1 MRWKLSCPVLEAGR
15 REQSLLPSY
24 HIRYLDMHRLENED
38 GVYCISILENYSR
51 AILASA
57 VSRRQD
63 LEAYVAVLYAAIR
76 KHGCPQV
83 LVSDSGRVFLDHKA
97 RQIYK
102 ALGIE
107 KKEIEKRQSWQNYIE
122 TCFNVQRR
130 MADWYFETAQ
140 TWEDLVATHEKWV
153 RDYNYQKHFAHEKR
167 EDGRHSPAEVLGWVT
182 GRQHEPE
189 LVSRAFSAICETRV
203 LNKAGYARF
212 RDFLLYGERHLAG
225 KHTLINIFQDILALE
240 YDEHALA
247 KYSVEWQPD
256 DKHLLRV
263 GNPRLYNHPYQSP
276 QLSLWE
282 PHEVEWHVIIHLDPY
297 SPRRKRSRN
306 VLVQLMLS
314 FEEVADGTHDSR

>member
-1 MRWKLSCPVLEAGR
+1 MQATYLSQGR
-15 REQSLLPSY
+15 VTRCALTSP
-24 HIRYLDMHRLENED
+24 
-38 GVYCISILENYSR
+38 
-51 AILASA
+51 ILASA
-57 VSRRQD
+57 VTRRQD
-63 LEAYVAVLYAAIR
+63 LEAYVAVLYAAVR
-76 KHGCPQV
+76 KHGCPEV
-83 LVSDSGRVFLDHKA
+83 LVSDSGSVFLDHKA

-107 KKEIEKRQSWQNYIE
+107 KQEIEKRQSWQNYIE

-140 TWEDLVATHEKWV
+140 TWEDLIATHEKWV

-189 LVSRAFSAICETRV
+189 LVYRAFSAICETRV

-212 RDFLLYGERHLAG
+212 RDYLLYGERHLAG

-263 GNPRLYNHPYQSP
+263 GNPRLYDHPYQSP

-282 PHEVEWHVIIHLDPY
+282 PHEVEWHVIIHLDPCG
-297 SPRRKRSRN
+297 PRRKRPRN
-306 VLVQLMLS
+306 VLVQLVLS
-314 FEEVADGTHDSR
+314 FEEVADGTHD